1 MTETDIYTFLELL
14 ENHEVYNFRIIRR
27 EIESFEELQEPYE
40 VITPEGFDEIQEPY
54 EVITPEGFDEIQE
67 PYEVIPPEGFDEI
80 HEPYE
85 VIPPEGF
92 DEIQEPYEI
101 APKTNNLFD
110 NRVYTYYAAYTDY
123 YDPDH
128 SARQRIFKI
137 LNLEELISVVT
148 NDIDSLVVRG
158 HLSLFD
164 TNVDSFL
171 EEIFEK

>member
-1 MTETDIYTFLELL
+1 MFYYCLKSAPQLLLLRKLQFKSMTETDIYTFLELL

-27 EIESFEELQEPYE
+27 EIESF
-40 VITPEGFDEIQEPY
+40 
-54 EVITPEGFDEIQE
+54 DEIQE

-80 HEPYE
+80 QEPYQVISPEGFDEIHEPYE
-85 VIPPEGF
+85 VIP
-92 DEIQEPYEI
+92 
-101 APKTNNLFD
+101 LFD
-110 NRVYTYYAAYTDY
+110 NRVYTYYAVYTDY
-123 YDPDH
+123 SEPDC

>member
-27 EIESFEELQEPYE
+27 EIESFEE
-40 VITPEGFDEIQEPY
+40 IQEPY
-54 EVITPEGFDEIQE
+54 EVIA
-67 PYEVIPPEGFDEI
+67 PEGFDEI

-85 VIPPEGF
+85 VIP
-92 DEIQEPYEI
+92 
-101 APKTNNLFD
+101 LFD
-110 NRVYTYYAAYTDY
+110 NRVYTYYAVYTDY
-123 YDPDH
+123 SEPDC